1 MLREEIIFK
10 DNFETVDSCCFCHES
25 THLIQTCPK
34 LHFIPDHEFLYK
46 KINYSSFQKR
56 ASFQRKNRKSC
67 HALKNNEEIEE
78 NVVNISTSLYMHYL
92 DQIPEMESQIDI
104 EDTPSPKSSGVRQ
117 LSKRKFSLSAV
128 NEDSSSEE
136 DELEKNTMERVRQ
149 LKPTK
154 IIVKPSSRSSF
165 SFNELQETEFV
176 NFHHLIV
183 FYFSGLILF
192 VF

>member
-1 MLREEIIFK
+1 
-10 DNFETVDSCCFCHES
+10 
-25 THLIQTCPK
+25 
-34 LHFIPDHEFLYK
+34 
-46 KINYSSFQKR
+46 
-56 ASFQRKNRKSC
+56 
-67 HALKNNEEIEE
+67 
-78 NVVNISTSLYMHYL
+78 MHYL

-104 EDTPSPKSSGVRQ
+104 EDAPSPKSSGVRQ

-176 NFHHLIV
+176 NFLHLIV
-183 FYFSGLILF
+183 FYFN
-192 VF
+192 V